1 MKALVSL
8 FFLFSV
14 LTVAAQDL
22 PAYVV
27 FTKNGK
33 KTSFS
38 KLEKASLQ
46 KEFVFFGELHNNPIA
61 HWLQLELLKSLHQ
74 KHDSSL
80 VLGAEMFEAD
90 NQEGLNEYLAGKID
104 EKGIKDRVRLWTNFA
119 TDYKP
124 ILDYAKEKKLSFIA
138 TNIPR
143 RYASSVFKKGIQ
155 SLDTLKIAEKAWMCP
170 LPFEIDTSL
179 SQYAALLDAEMHMG
193 PNFVK
198 AQAIKDA
205 TMGYFIAQNWKPG
218 KVFYHLNGSY
228 HSDFH
233 QGILWYVQK
242 YLSVKASQF
251 LTISVVE
258 QDDLSKLETE
268 YLGKADFIICVPS
281 GMTKTH

>member
-1 MKALVSL
+1 MKVIASL
-8 FFLFSV
+8 LFIFSFLT
-14 LTVAAQDL
+14 LIAQDL

-27 FTKNGK
+27 YTKNGK
-33 KTSFS
+33 KTSFK
-38 KLEKASLQ
+38 KLEKASLE

-61 HWLQLELLKSLHQ
+61 HWLQFELLKALYQ

-90 NQEGLNEYLAGKID
+90 NQQGINDYLAGKID
-104 EKGIKDRVRLWTNFA
+104 EKNIKDHVRLWTNFT

-124 ILDYAKEKKLSFIA
+124 ILDYAKEENLSFIA

-143 RYASSVFKKGIQ
+143 KYASSVFKKGIQ
-155 SLDTLKIAEKAWMCP
+155 SLDTLKASEKAWICP
-170 LPFEIDTSL
+170 LPFELDTTL
-179 SQYAALLDAEMHMG
+179 SQYAALLDGEMHMG

-205 TMGYFIAQNWKPG
+205 TMGYFIAQHWKPG

-242 YLSVKASQF
+242 YLNLSLSKF
-251 LTISVVE
+251 ITISVVE
-258 QDDLSKLETE
+258 QDDISTLEPE
-268 YLGKADFIICVPS
+268 YLQKADFIICVPS
-281 GMTKTH
+281 TMTKTH

>member
-1 MKALVSL
+1 VYS
-8 FFLFSV
+8 
-14 LTVAAQDL
+14 
-22 PAYVV
+22 
-27 FTKNGK
+27 KNGK
-33 KTSFS
+33 RSTFK
-38 KLEKASLQ
+38 KLEKASLE

-80 VLGAEMFEAD
+80 VIGAEMFEAD
-90 NQEGLNEYLAGKID
+90 NQQGINDYLAGKID
-104 EKGIKDRVRLWTNFA
+104 EKNIKDHVRLWTNFV

-124 ILDYAKEKKLSFIA
+124 LLDYAKEKKLSFIA

-155 SLDTLKIAEKAWMCP
+155 SLDTLREMEKAWMCP
-170 LPFEIDTSL
+170 LPFQIDTTL
-179 SQYAALLDAEMHMG
+179 SQYAALLDGEMHMG

-205 TMGYFIAQNWKPG
+205 TMGYFISKNWKPG
-218 KVFYHLNGSY
+218 KVFYHVNGSY

-258 QDDLSKLETE
+258 QDDLSKLESE
-268 YLGKADFIICVPS
+268 YLGKADFIICVPTT
-281 GMTKTH
+281 MTKTH